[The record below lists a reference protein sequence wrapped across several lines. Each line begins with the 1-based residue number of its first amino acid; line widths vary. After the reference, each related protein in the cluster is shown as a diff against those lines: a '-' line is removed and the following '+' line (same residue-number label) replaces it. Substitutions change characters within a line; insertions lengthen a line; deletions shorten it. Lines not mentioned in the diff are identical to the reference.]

1 MNRFNIATFTP
12 NINLIGQNT
21 LVIDFDEE
29 QSKIYSIIPA
39 GYNNNIIFDSLQ
51 NTFWFRRGI
60 EYNTL
65 LPNRPLSI
73 SSQDKTIVDVTSGS
87 SGKVTIKKHGSTPIN
102 INQDAYI
109 DGLYS
114 YSALNVDVF
123 VLVRPLIKTKTII
136 EAPNLTFDFDEY
148 QWDQTPILINYTTNN
163 KESSLIVDIV
173 STHGI
178 NPSVSIT
185 NNQVI
190 FTPQIAGTYTLKF
203 SQPETTNYYF
213 SSLTRTITVNPKTTI
228 INSVNSI
235 TRESTD
241 IPFYLD
247 VTSNRTN
254 PVYIY
259 ASSNPDVATI
269 DIDGRVQLNNSGIA
283 TLTVSLPENNISTA
297 ASKEIQLYVYK
308 TSNIQNGQQIK
319 ITTPINIDKAVI
331 RYIPQSFVNLSRT
344 QYLRFTGFKG
354 VLTRFTITSD
364 ITDFSN
370 EPLNIEIDLPNVHPE
385 DYGKTFKLYKIVDND
400 FYIDDK
406 YPRDVIYDE
415 NIQKWK
421 TTLPT
426 LSEFIV
432 VDTTAPENLIGG
444 DPFILNVNTMNRRM
458 LNNNIKT
465 INIYESDNYSVEA
478 LLERLHKDKITN
490 MHTLNYN
497 RKNERKLVRLD
508 KLINCSKYITEV
520 KIVNKQNNKTLIID
534 CYQGMIK
541 HDDGCI
547 QYEKI
552 VPKKGI
558 YNIVLDYYYPKKNI
572 KGFVVYLDNS
582 NHLSIKVDNWW
593 VELNNI
599 KLYKM

>member
-1 MNRFNIATFTP
+1 MSYSRFNIATFTP
-12 NINLIGQNT
+12 NINLTGQNT

-60 EYNTL
+60 EYNTS

-87 SGKVTIKKHGSTPIN
+87 SGKVTVKKHGSTAIT
-102 INQDAYI
+102 IRQDAYI
-109 DGLYS
+109 DGLLS
-114 YSALNVDVF
+114 YSALDVIVI
-123 VLVRPLIKTKTII
+123 VLVRTLRKTKTII
-136 EAPNLTFDFDEY
+136 DAPNLIVDYEEY
-148 QWDQTPILINYTTNN
+148 LSNQEKVLLNFSTNN
-163 KESSLIVDIV
+163 PEVNV
-173 STHGI
+173 
-178 NPSVSIT
+178 SVSGVGVFTHSII
-185 NNQVI
+185 NNQASFSV
-190 FTPQIAGTYTLKF
+190 QQSGTYTLKF
-203 SQPETTNYYF
+203 SQPETINYYF

-259 ASSNPDVATI
+259 TSSNPDVATV
-269 DIDGRVQLNNSGIA
+269 DIDGRVQINNSGIA
-283 TLTVSLPENNISTA
+283 TFTVSLPQKKFETA
-297 ASKEIQLYVYK
+297 ASKDILLYVYK
-308 TSNIQNGQQIK
+308 TSNIQNGQQIT
-319 ITTPINIDKAVI
+319 ITTPITINKAVI

-344 QYLRFTGFKG
+344 EYLRFTGFKG

-364 ITDFSN
+364 ITDFTN
-370 EPLNIEIDLPNVHPE
+370 DPLNIEIDLPNVHPD
-385 DYGKTFKLYKIVDND
+385 DYGKIFKLYKIVDND
-400 FYIDDK
+400 FYVDDK

-465 INIYESDNYSVEA
+465 INIYDSDNYSVEA

-508 KLINCSKYITEV
+508 KLINCSKYITEIKV
-520 KIVNKQNNKTLIID
+520 VNKKNNKSLIID

-547 QYEKI
+547 LYENI

-558 YNIVLDYYYPKKNI
+558 YNIVLEYYYPKKNI
-572 KGFVVYLDNS
+572 KGIVVYLDNS